1 MDDGWIER
9 ERRRT
14 VSRILGVFPWYLVV
28 FLSCCSGI
36 FGVLEGNKSGL
47 SLLLI
52 VCLFYCFLGYLILW
66 KKKIKVVNAL
76 MVRKSTDH
84 FGNDLV
90 IH

>member
-47 SLLLI
+47 SLLLF
-52 VCLFYCFLGYLILW
+52 VLLFSWIF
-66 KKKIKVVNAL
+66 N
-76 MVRKSTDH
+76 
-84 FGNDLV
+84 LV
-90 IH
+90 EEKNKGG